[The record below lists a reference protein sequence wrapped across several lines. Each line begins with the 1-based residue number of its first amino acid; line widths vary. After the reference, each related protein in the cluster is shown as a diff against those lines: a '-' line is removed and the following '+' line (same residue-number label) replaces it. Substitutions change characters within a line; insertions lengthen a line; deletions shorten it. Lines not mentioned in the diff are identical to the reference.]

1 MAGNAW
7 EWCSDWYDPD
17 IIAHRHHITLKVQV
31 QVVRGGSWYNK
42 MARLRVALRD
52 GKRPSNPDN
61 HFGFRCIVS
70 ESFTSGSFTIGAM
83 VKEKTKLTLF
93 YQQ

>member
-1 MAGNAW
+1 
-7 EWCSDWYDPD
+7 
-17 IIAHRHHITLKVQV
+17 
-31 QVVRGGSWYNK
+31 
-42 MARLRVALRD
+42 VALRD